1 MGYSSLGR
9 PVTSCWPPSNRRLPE
24 DRWQQRIFIIWERTA
39 IPFVFTKVPLSPR
52 KPETVRKSTPEP
64 LSAVLINTEL
74 EGGGGRVGECT
85 LLYFISLLCTLY
97 SRLGQII
104 RNKGHLQERCISFS
118 FFLYFFG
125 FSFISFLFLLFF
137 ILSFVYSFF
146 RNFILPNFSFFC
158 SFFQSLPL
166 RSFFFS

>member
-1 MGYSSLGR
+1 MYIIIIIRMLYSPRTTEWNRLILNIYIKNSCGQCFLLFKKYICHSLLKLEFC
-9 PVTSCWPPSNRRLPE
+9 SAKLSNSKVHRASYLLRNKEGPK
-24 DRWQQRIFIIWERTA
+24 QRIFIIWERTA

-104 RNKGHLQERCISFS
+104 F
-118 FFLYFFG
+118 
-125 FSFISFLFLLFF
+125 
-137 ILSFVYSFF
+137 
-146 RNFILPNFSFFC
+146 
-158 SFFQSLPL
+158 
-166 RSFFFS
+166 